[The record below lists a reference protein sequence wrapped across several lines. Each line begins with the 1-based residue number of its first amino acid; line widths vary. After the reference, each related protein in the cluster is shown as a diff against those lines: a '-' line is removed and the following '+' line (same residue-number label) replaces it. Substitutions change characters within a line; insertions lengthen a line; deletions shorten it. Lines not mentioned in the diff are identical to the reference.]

1 MSLSGKWNWADED
14 LKIDTMGKLRFRNE
28 NREWV
33 EMEIP
38 KHQRI
43 EVTDN
48 DDNRYEIRP
57 DKFGGIEILASDG
70 SISVNPRM
78 ANQIIVET
86 RQ

>member
-1 MSLSGKWNWADED
+1 MVKSKIREDE
-14 LKIDTMGKLRFRNE
+14 KMGKLRFRNE

-38 KHQRI
+38 EHQRI

-48 DDNRYEIRP
+48 DGNRYEIKP
-57 DKFGGIEILASDG
+57 DKFGGIEILANDG

-78 ANQIIVET
+78 SNQIIIET

>member
-1 MSLSGKWNWADED
+1 
-14 LKIDTMGKLRFRNE
+14 MGKLRFRDE

-38 KHQRI
+38 EHQRI

-48 DDNRYEIRP
+48 DGNRYEIKP

-70 SISVNPRM
+70 SILVNPRM

-86 RQ
+86 KND

>member
-1 MSLSGKWNWADED
+1 MKSKILEDEN
-14 LKIDTMGKLRFRNE
+14 MGKLRFRNE
-28 NREWV
+28 NCEWV

-38 KHQRI
+38 EHQRI

-48 DDNRYEIRP
+48 DGNRYEIKP
-57 DKFGGIEILASDG
+57 DKFGGIEIIANDG

-78 ANQIIVET
+78 SNQIIIET

>member
-1 MSLSGKWNWADED
+1 
-14 LKIDTMGKLRFRNE
+14 MGKLRFRNK

-38 KHQRI
+38 EHQRI

-48 DDNRYEIRP
+48 DGNVYEIKP
-57 DKFGGIEILASDG
+57 DKFGGIEIIANDG
-70 SISVNPRM
+70 TITVNPRM
-78 ANQIIVET
+78 SNHITVET